1 MIIDILPDDVLVE
14 IFHFY
19 LVLFGPSRRGIGWQ
33 GLVQVCRRWRNVV
46 FGSPLHLDVKL
57 YCTARTSLKKMLDV
71 WPALPISIKQH
82 LCSGLSHVEREN
94 VLAILELHQ
103 RVCEIDLTGLSN
115 ELLEQVGQMMQKPFP
130 ALTKLLLE
138 SSSPAPEAWVLP
150 DSFLGGSAPRLRLL
164 ELEHIPCPAL
174 PNLLMSTTVLRH
186 LYLTSIPLSDIPSQ
200 VMVTCLSQMTRLKSL
215 VIKSDYSPF
224 RPSKTSLP
232 SPPSTRTILPALTYL
247 RFRGWCSYLED
258 FVASIDV
265 PLLDTM
271 SLSFFKRDTHNTPQ
285 LFNFISYTNQ
295 LRSPHRVDAV
305 FYDHTIKVKLYLQ
318 TDLTPNSVLDLEILY
333 QDPNRRLS
341 SLAQLCQSLSSLS
354 TLERLDIRRGIFDDD
369 SALPYNIENAGWLK
383 LLRRFAGVKNLHIT
397 KPLGLPVM
405 SALAVLAGDGVTVLP
420 ALQNIFLEGLQPS
433 GSLRDNVD
441 QLIATRQSISVD
453 HWDRWQDMRQEAN
466 RRVEANLRRLQESQQ
481 GHETSSQSTVLGQ

>member
-1 MIIDILPDDVLVE
+1 
-14 IFHFY
+14 
-19 LVLFGPSRRGIGWQ
+19 
-33 GLVQVCRRWRNVV
+33 
-46 FGSPLHLDVKL
+46 
-57 YCTARTSLKKMLDV
+57 
-71 WPALPISIKQH
+71 
-82 LCSGLSHVEREN
+82 
-94 VLAILELHQ
+94 
-103 RVCEIDLTGLSN
+103 
-115 ELLEQVGQMMQKPFP
+115 
-130 ALTKLLLE
+130 
-138 SSSPAPEAWVLP
+138 
-150 DSFLGGSAPRLRLL
+150 
-164 ELEHIPCPAL
+164 
-174 PNLLMSTTVLRH
+174 
-186 LYLTSIPLSDIPSQ
+186 
-200 VMVTCLSQMTRLKSL
+200 
-215 VIKSDYSPF
+215 
-224 RPSKTSLP
+224 
-232 SPPSTRTILPALTYL
+232 
-247 RFRGWCSYLED
+247 
-258 FVASIDV
+258 
-265 PLLDTM
+265 M

-285 LFNFISYTNQ
+285 LFNFISYTNH
-295 LRSPHRVDAV
+295 LRSPRRVDAV